1 MAGFICTKY
10 CMFCSPF
17 LDIVFLSFR
26 AQMTHSVRQLLRR
39 EAAAE
44 GQQEPGRP
52 LNSNLPPEQSPHEIG
67 FLAQKTKPGLA
78 VRNHPQISCTRVA
91 LRYVQRLFADHDGC
105 LQFLLPCEREVICS
119 VQPFGSPAL
128 KYEGQPAQK
137 TAN

>member
-67 FLAQKTKPGLA
+67 FLAQKAKPGFTG
-78 VRNHPQISCTRVA
+78 RGHPQSSRA
-91 LRYVQRLFADHDGC
+91 LVTFRYVQRL
-105 LQFLLPCEREVICS
+105 V
-119 VQPFGSPAL
+119 V
-128 KYEGQPAQK
+128 
-137 TAN
+137 